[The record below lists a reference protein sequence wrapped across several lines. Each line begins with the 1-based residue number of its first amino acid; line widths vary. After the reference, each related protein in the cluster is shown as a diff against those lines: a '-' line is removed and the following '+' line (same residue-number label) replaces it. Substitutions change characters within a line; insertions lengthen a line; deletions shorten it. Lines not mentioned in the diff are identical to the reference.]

1 MGLLL
6 TACLGHLV
14 MGNDDGAIVVE
25 VKVERGDGGTEE
37 ESCTLSVLLCFVAS
51 LACSSP
57 HCACKA
63 EGMALSHDGE
73 VLDEPPLDLL
83 KAKVVAVEL
92 RAGFL
97 EEEAVL
103 EDVEGSGGVR
113 RRLGPR
119 EGRGPFELQGL
130 GLTRA

>member
-1 MGLLL
+1 LFL
-6 TACLGHLV
+6 TALRLQS
-14 MGNDDGAIVVE
+14 
-25 VKVERGDGGTEE
+25 RGYGL
-37 ESCTLSVLLCFVAS
+37 ES
-51 LACSSP
+51 
-57 HCACKA
+57 HN
-63 EGMALSHDGE
+63 GE

-97 EEEAVL
+97 EEEAVH

-119 EGRGPFELQGL
+119 EGRGPFELKGL
-130 GLTRA
+130 GLTHAQTKRKRKVTDDTVGCEGWSDDGRRMSLLRRSWEYFF